1 MQKEQREH
9 PPGMIDILCISLN
22 VNISTSERRFR
33 LNEWCLHYSIQ
44 VKCSSTTSPCFEG
57 QPEKQETVLS
67 FDSFRLRDFT
77 IVIIKFAPSY
87 LFSDHA
93 KPVSLNVRNAD
104 DWHKK
109 NLNTGKKRSCPG
121 SNRDWRN
128 QNPQW
133 WPLHY
138 TTELVEW
145 GTQLWHYEDFIHWSP
160 VIYMAICS

>member
-109 NLNTGKKRSCPG
+109 NLNTGKKKVVPG
-121 SNRDWRN
+121 IEPGLAESESAVMTITLHNRTCWMRN
-128 QNPQW
+128 PALTLW
-133 WPLHY
+133 GLHS
-138 TTELVEW
+138 LKSSHLH
-145 GTQLWHYEDFIHWSP
+145 GHL
-160 VIYMAICS
+160 